1 MFFINF
7 MNKKKSQEGIAL
19 YIVIMILTVFITVVL
34 ALTNISLSQIR
45 VSWQSGDSVKAF
57 GAADSGVE
65 NALYNIRKI
74 DNFDNISQTN
84 LATDLSYTV
93 DIDYT
98 TTSATIQSKGVF
110 RNVRRVIEARY

>member
-1 MFFINF
+1 MI
-7 MNKKKSQEGIAL
+7 KKDKEKGIAL
-19 YIVIMILTVFITVVL
+19 YMVLMLLSVFITVVFT
-34 ALTNISLSQIR
+34 LTSISLSQVR